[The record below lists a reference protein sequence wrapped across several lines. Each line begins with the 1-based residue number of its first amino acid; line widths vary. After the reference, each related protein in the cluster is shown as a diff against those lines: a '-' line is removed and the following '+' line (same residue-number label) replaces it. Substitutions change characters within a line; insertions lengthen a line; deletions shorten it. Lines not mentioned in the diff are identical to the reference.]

1 MKKVIAETLRKWQNS
16 ERPTTVTIR
25 RTSLPLLL
33 AVVAT
38 AFALSMPQRACA
50 SMVFISQDE
59 NGREFTLDRGDAL
72 EISLPA
78 TSGTGYTWRAEP
90 VAGGFVKPVGEP
102 EFKRDS
108 AMPGASGHQ
117 VFHFAVEATGT
128 GALEMRYLRPWEKDK
143 PPAKVFK
150 IKLIVR

>member
-1 MKKVIAETLRKWQNS
+1 MTN
-16 ERPTTVTIR
+16 R

-33 AVVAT
+33 IVVAT
-38 AFALSMPQRACA
+38 ALALSIPTQVRA

-90 VAGGFVKPVGEP
+90 VAGGFVKQVGEP
-102 EFKRDS
+102 EFKRDN
-108 AMPGASGHQ
+108 AMPGASGYQ
-117 VFHFAVEATGT
+117 VFHFAVEARGT
-128 GALEMRYLRPWEKDK
+128 GALEMRYLRPWEKGE
-143 PPAKVFK
+143 PPAKVFQ
-150 IKLIVR
+150 IHFIVR